1 MPDSHRPPTMAS
13 PALEPSATRV
23 EETTLDGVAL
33 FVLGG
38 EFDAFSSPPLRQQLI
53 DAIERGSHEV
63 VLDMS
68 AVTFVDMSTLNRIVR
83 TMKEIYRHNGHLVL
97 ACGDKH
103 VLRAIELAGLRHSV
117 RVYPTREEA
126 VEHLKDRNNS

>member
-1 MPDSHRPPTMAS
+1 MAS
-13 PALEPSATRV
+13 PALEPSAAHV

-53 DAIERGSHEV
+53 DAIERGSHEL

-68 AVTFVDMSTLNRIVR
+68 AVTFVDMSTLNAIVDAL
-83 TMKEIYRHNGHLVL
+83 KLVYQHNGHLVVTTTSPP
-97 ACGDKH
+97 
-103 VLRAIELAGLRHSV
+103 VLRAIDLAGFRHAI
-117 RVYPTREEA
+117 RVYPTRAEA
-126 VEHLKDRNNS
+126 LVGVRERPQH